1 MAHSYTQTVEVALA
15 PQQAEAAVYQAL
27 VATGVQGVRGGGGF
41 LRGVTSV
48 GWSSWGEDVTATVG
62 FGPRG
67 AVVTLTS
74 TCSMPTQLVDF
85 GKNGK
90 NVTKVVEALRGAG
103 VPVL

>member
-1 MAHSYTQTVEVALA
+1 MAHSFMQTIELALA

-27 VATGVQGVRGGGGF
+27 VTAGVTNVRGGGGV
-41 LRGVTSV
+41 LEGGTSV
-48 GWSSWGEDVTATVG
+48 GWTSWGEKVTATVG

-67 AVVTLTS
+67 SVVTLAS

-85 GKNGK
+85 GKNKK
-90 NVTKVVEALRGAG
+90 NVTKVVEALRGAA

>member
-1 MAHSYTQTVEVALA
+1 MSHSFTQTIEVALV

-27 VATGVQGVRGGGGF
+27 VATGVTNVRGGGGI
-41 LRGVTSV
+41 LLGGTSI
-48 GWSSWGEDVTATVG
+48 GWRSWGEDIAATVG

-67 AVVTLTS
+67 SVVTLTS

-85 GKNGK
+85 GKNST

>member
-1 MAHSYTQTVEVALA
+1 MAHSFTQTVEVALV

-27 VATGVQGVRGGGGF
+27 VATGVTNVHGGGGL
-41 LRGVTSV
+41 LRGATSI
-48 GWSSWGEDVTATVG
+48 GWSSWGEDITATVG

-74 TCSMPTQLVDF
+74 TCSLPTQLVDF

>member
-1 MAHSYTQTVEVALA
+1 MAHSFTATIEVALA

-27 VATGVQGVRGGGGF
+27 VATGITNARGGGGM
-41 LRGVTSV
+41 LRGSTSL
-48 GWSSWGEDVTATVG
+48 GWRSWGEDVTAAVG

-67 AVVTLTS
+67 SVVTLTS

-85 GKNGK
+85 GKNRE
-90 NVTKVVEALRGAG
+90 NVTKVVEVLRGAA